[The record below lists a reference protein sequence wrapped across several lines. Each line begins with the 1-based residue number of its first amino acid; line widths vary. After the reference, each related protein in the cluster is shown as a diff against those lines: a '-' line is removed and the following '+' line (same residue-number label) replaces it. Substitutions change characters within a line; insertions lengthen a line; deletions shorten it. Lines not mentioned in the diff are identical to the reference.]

1 MDARARTCG
10 DQSSDLLMLL
20 RMKPGLLPISTATSA
35 FVLPAEVGTIDKET
49 ADYYDIPERA
59 IVIG

>member
-1 MDARARTCG
+1 
-10 DQSSDLLMLL
+10 MLL